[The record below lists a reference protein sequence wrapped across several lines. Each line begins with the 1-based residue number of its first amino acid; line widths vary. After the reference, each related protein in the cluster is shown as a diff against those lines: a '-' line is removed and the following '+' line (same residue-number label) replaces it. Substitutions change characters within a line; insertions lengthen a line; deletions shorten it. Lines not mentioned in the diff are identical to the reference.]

1 MDVFRLIHAIGVHA
15 TSRWLQLAIATVCW
29 LALFAL
35 ISAKQTVAI
44 PGWERLA
51 IRPVSSGAPAG
62 AITIGIVCVASLAA
76 QTGGVSRATMT
87 STLCRASSSARPRNS
102 SGFPAADRTSIR
114 MFWPST

>member
-44 PGWERLA
+44 DGDENRGLGPG
-51 IRPVSSGAPAG
+51 
-62 AITIGIVCVASLAA
+62 
-76 QTGGVSRATMT
+76 
-87 STLCRASSSARPRNS
+87 
-102 SGFPAADRTSIR
+102 
-114 MFWPST
+114 